1 MKRNYMLF
9 LLCATLG
16 FAQTG
21 SLCNDPIVISSL
33 PFAVSDNTAN
43 FGDNYDP
50 QTTTHPTCATTTFGN
65 YYHGGN
71 DVIYAYTPSVN
82 QTLKIE
88 IPNALGWTGMFVYT
102 NCANIGV
109 QYAACATGV
118 SAGARTINNFSVTA
132 GQTYY
137 IYISSWPS
145 PQTVTYTL
153 NVTEVALSTNDLSS
167 TLEQTLL
174 YPNPTGNTLHIK
186 SELPLEKV
194 ILYHSNGQQIGAFP
208 LIDNAI
214 DVTPLPT
221 GLYWVELITTEQ
233 QKTVKRFV
241 KS

>member
-1 MKRNYMLF
+1 
-9 LLCATLG
+9 
-16 FAQTG
+16 
-21 SLCNDPIVISSL
+21 
-33 PFAVSDNTAN
+33 
-43 FGDNYDP
+43 
-50 QTTTHPTCATTTFGN
+50 
-65 YYHGGN
+65 
-71 DVIYAYTPSVN
+71 
-82 QTLKIE
+82 
-88 IPNALGWTGMFVYT
+88 MFVYT

-167 TLEQTLL
+167 TLEQTLI

-233 QKTVKRFV
+233 QKTVKRFI